1 MKDYYTPEE
10 LAHEL
15 KWSPKTIYQLART
28 DRLPIRYAP
37 GKERGGVII
46 KDEFDEWL
54 KSEGY
59 TKGEK

>member
-46 KDEFDEWL
+46 KDEFDE
-54 KSEGY
+54 
-59 TKGEK
+59 